1 MNDRAPST
9 AVPAEARPV
18 ELADG
23 TVRTV
28 FERGE
33 GRPLLLVQGMSGTHA
48 HWGRAFVDGLVEAGR
63 RVVSVNHVGVA
74 GSTRCGRTQFTT
86 GDLAEAQAMALD
98 ALGVHEPVDVFGISM
113 GGMTAQELT
122 LRHPERVRSLV
133 LGCTSPGGPDALHMA
148 QADMQSLV
156 DTLSSGDAARA
167 LRASWELNVSA
178 RFAAEHEDAYEEFV
192 EVSKAARISLRTL
205 SEQVHAI
212 HAHDAA
218 DRLGRIAV
226 PTTVAHGTED
236 RMLPYPNGVAIAGAI
251 PGATLE
257 TFDGAGHLF
266 HWEDPERAVRVA
278 RETSARAD

>member
-1 MNDRAPST
+1 
-9 AVPAEARPV
+9 
-18 ELADG
+18 
-23 TVRTV
+23 
-28 FERGE
+28 
-33 GRPLLLVQGMSGTHA
+33 MSGTHA

-156 DTLSSGDAARA
+156 DTLERRRRPGAAGVVGAQRLRPLRRGARGRLRGVRRGLEGRA
-167 LRASWELNVSA
+167 HL
-178 RFAAEHEDAYEEFV
+178 
-192 EVSKAARISLRTL
+192 LRTL